1 MAKSRDDF
9 SFDDFDVD
17 NFNYDENFGEGIE
30 MQDNR
35 SPVTKVSTEFLSGVK
50 ESTISPSALRTT
62 LRKALPKGYGQAWST
77 LDTVVGEGASL
88 YHEINKE
95 LKPAIRD
102 FKRAAKGA
110 KPMIEAVL
118 PKSVSAKLD
127 KLLEDKDAPQQQLS
141 ADDAQQGAIDA
152 GLNAIFQHQKAAEEV
167 HSAETA
173 TKEASDRARHQE
185 SSTLMDSIARSTGR
199 LASYQDTIGVAFQR
213 KSLELQYRQYFIAK
227 DHLAR
232 FGAYTEEVAT
242 QLRAIA
248 KNTGLPEAVKVHNS
262 ELMGQV
268 FKERL
273 YGAIH
278 ENLSQN
284 AGAYLKKWMRT
295 GGDRIKQS
303 ARDFSDAL
311 GSAAMG
317 LESATMM
324 NELSRDMPGGAGAM
338 GMAGNMAGSSFGNWL
353 GGKAGGYINT
363 ELEKNE
369 TARKG
374 SNQILYTLDNLPGL
388 ANRWA
393 TGVDDEPSWMRWIP
407 GFVKNFLRDTAP
419 GLSDGAVLQDRSQDA
434 TQPAQW
440 DQHSRKTLLEI
451 IPGYLARI
459 LQSSER
465 HRLGTDEVPLML
477 YDYDRSAFA
486 TGKSIARRI
495 SKMLGGGGDLE
506 RLDDASSK
514 IVQAIDPDGNRLTA
528 SQKMGLQLELLSRAQ
543 DPRKSAFVA
552 KDFTEGY
559 FEHLQG
565 NDAQVVRE
573 LFSEYLGEEGDRTKS
588 RLYDLST
595 KYREIASASPKMLE
609 QINLLA
615 QTGNRDV
622 LRNMGV
628 LAQSGGRD
636 VVSNDYLLDKF
647 INFVGTGSDYDSFV
661 DQEFADGERV
671 RAVGSSGRRNVPDDS
686 SGISRDFTTNSGTQ
700 MGSGSGSANQ
710 KVSFEGINEHV
721 DRLVAEIRGSS
732 SKSETAD
739 AAATLRE
746 ILALLGSGA
755 LGSGSAG
762 TGPGSSGGSGGS
774 NWFSKSTGW
783 LGTKSKGAIK
793 GLWNLGG
800 TANNALTGGIKRLFK
815 GVKQGWDW
823 VKDRKARVDIYV
835 RGKLEPVLFAD
846 KMENGDYV
854 DATDPTR
861 VIKSWKDIRGA
872 VIDRVT
878 GEVVLK
884 TDDIRQGLTD
894 FKGKLLLDEKASW
907 LKGKLGWVGKQLW
920 NAGKAPFT
928 AFSWARKTLRSTL
941 LRPVDIYV
949 PGESKPRLYASILLE
964 GRYHSLEPKKRIWGI
979 NDIEGDV
986 YDEFNDMVLPYDVF
1000 AKGVVDIHGKP
1011 LKTRGAKIKGLVT
1024 GAFSLG
1030 SKAVG
1035 WAKDQVLGGFKFL
1048 SSIGERLGNWMS
1060 QGSGGI
1066 GGSSNRQTEVLIRI
1080 HNLLCRHFGYEDTIA
1095 EGDLNSN
1102 AGSFFSK
1109 AKQSVKS
1116 WWAKRP
1122 SKEAMKAKAEEK
1134 FEEATVAAERMK
1146 DRASD
1151 KVDDWKDELKA
1162 KKDILMA
1169 DPDVVELKAKAEVR
1183 LEEIKNRWRDRSKL
1197 KDSFM
1202 EDPRVT
1208 ELKAKA
1214 ELRLEEVK
1222 RKLRERFKLKDDE
1235 PMFKQ
1240 LTDRIGKL
1248 FGRAMGRSDEEMDGK
1263 ETIRERLGRKAKE
1276 WREGSW
1282 QDQLQERSERARNA
1296 LRDRFKPKE
1305 KETKDEGSGIFSKI
1319 LMGILGL
1326 GTTMSGVLATAK
1338 SMLSGIFGVRTAILA
1353 TQAATA
1359 GVELA
1364 DTLGGIGGG
1373 PDTPEGKNTKG
1384 KPGTAP
1390 AKKPGLFRRAAGWA
1404 GRGATA
1410 VGSGAAATA
1419 GGLWKAGGWFSRG
1432 ALAAG
1437 GAAAGAAGFTLG
1449 GIAAG
1454 VGALASGAFAVLT
1467 SPITLGAAA
1476 VGGVGYAGYKGY
1488 QYLKGEAA
1496 PLERLRMA
1504 HYGIDPDINWQC
1516 KKIFDF
1522 EEGLL
1527 PFVKMSGKTASLS
1540 DGIDWE
1546 QWFTHFDVN
1555 PESKANM
1562 ESWTKWFVGRFKP
1575 VFLQWYSVVK
1585 SISPT
1590 ASFQRMDDD
1599 VDSGYKMEL
1608 ARRTRFTRQDAIYP
1622 YDVSASWGGEWSIA
1636 PGTALADRELD
1647 DIIALF
1653 KGTAVKQKEATVRT
1667 DAAGRSTVTTN
1678 AFGNTTGIA
1687 KPTVGQSP
1695 TSVTSAKFIASS
1707 DRAGSPIDPKKSS
1720 LGDFT
1725 GGAGRVIDDF
1735 TVVRL
1740 KTYGLVDL
1748 TVSRVNALL
1757 ALEKEALLD
1766 VVINADG
1773 TTQFKVSA
1781 EAYYREFATNF
1792 EMSTSDVEQQEIWRM
1807 WFLNRFIPVL
1817 LNYVAAI
1824 RRLDKNV
1831 AIDLAWRTL
1840 KSSQIVSVADAV
1852 RNTRTSIND
1861 NMVSVWSINA
1871 SPFPGMAVNLDPS
1884 SVQRYYDSVKSR
1896 AKDDKYSEPVLK
1908 QAPVSF
1914 QTVGK
1919 DGKPTFNKLP
1929 NFGGP
1934 QPFQSSAMRK
1944 AQDPAVYKD
1953 LVSSNPTLKAGSGIG
1968 GYYNDI
1974 PEPKGDGNWEAVK
1987 DTIIKAAEIV
1997 GVDPGLMATMAR
2009 IESGFRTQVKAK
2021 TSSARGLYQFLA
2033 STWQEMMGKYANQY
2047 GIPANAQPTDARAAS
2062 IIGGLYLKNNM
2073 QYLENKLGRGINA
2086 NDIYAAHFLGPYGA
2100 QKLLSAP
2107 PDTPADSILP
2117 KAAQSNVSV
2126 FYDNRRP
2133 KTVSEIY
2140 DWIDK
2145 KISGNVVLPRAE
2157 ETDGS
2162 ILASNAPGEI
2172 PDGSLGG
2179 ENTKAEGSATTVA
2192 KAKTELPA
2200 APKLASSYQQSMV
2213 RAQAGAA
2220 PAVKVGPTSTPALAM
2235 APIQQKATG
2244 PSKEEQK
2251 VVAVESSLATKSKQQ
2266 EALQARLA
2274 KTNLDVQ
2281 KGQHE
2286 LLGESVEVQKGMGEK
2301 LDGIKSS
2308 IDRLVVALSKS
2319 NPQLAKQEDSRPAP
2333 QASRTLVDAPR
2344 PPISMAR
2351 TT

>member
-9 SFDDFDVD
+9 SFEDFDVD
-17 NFNYDENFGEGIE
+17 NFNFDSEFGEGVE
-30 MQDNR
+30 MQDDR

-62 LRKALPKGYGQAWST
+62 LRKALPKGYGQAWNT

-88 YHEINKE
+88 YHEISKE

-110 KPMIEAVL
+110 KPMFEAII

-127 KLLEDKDAPQQQLS
+127 KLLEDKDAPQAQLS
-141 ADDAQQGAIDA
+141 PDDAQAAAITA
-152 GLNAIFQHQKAAEEV
+152 ELGAIFQHQQAAEEV
-167 HSAETA
+167 RTSEAA

-199 LASYQDTIGVAFQR
+199 LASYQDTIGIAFQR

-284 AGAYLKKWMRT
+284 TGAYLKKWMRT
-295 GGDRIKQS
+295 GGDRIRQS
-303 ARDFSDAL
+303 ARDFGDSLNA
-311 GSAAMG
+311 AAMG

-324 NELSRDMPGGAGAM
+324 NELSKDMPGGTGTT
-338 GMAGNMAGSSFGNWL
+338 GMVGNMAGSSFGGWL
-353 GGKAGGYINT
+353 GGLAGKRLNKY
-363 ELEKNE
+363 LEQNE

-374 SNQILYTLDNLPGL
+374 SNQLLYGLDNLPGL

-393 TGVDDEPSWMRWIP
+393 TGMDEEPEWMRYIP
-407 GFVKNFLRDTAP
+407 GFLKNFIKDTAP
-419 GLSDGAVLQDRSQDA
+419 GLSDGNVLQDRSQDA

-465 HRLGTDEVPLML
+465 HRLGTEEVPLML

-495 SKMLGGGGDLE
+495 NKLLGGKGDLAQLDDVTSKM
-506 RLDDASSK
+506 
-514 IVQAIDPDGNRLTA
+514 IQAIDPDGNRLTA
-528 SQKMGLQLELLSRAQ
+528 AQKMGLQLELVKRAQ

-565 NDAQVVRE
+565 DDAQAVRE
-573 LFSEYLGEEGDRTKS
+573 LFGEYLGEEGDRTKS

-595 KYREIASASPKMLE
+595 KYREIAKASPKMLE

-622 LRNMGV
+622 LRQMGV

-636 VVSNDYLLDKF
+636 AVSNNYLLDKF
-647 INFVGTGSDYDSFV
+647 INFVSTGSDYDSYV

-671 RAVGSSGRRNVPDDS
+671 RAVGGNGRRNVPTDS
-686 SGISRDFTTNSGTQ
+686 SSVFSDFSANSGTQ
-700 MGSGSGSANQ
+700 MGSGSGSFAQ

-746 ILALLGSGA
+746 ILALLGSGQF
-755 LGSGSAG
+755 GTGQG
-762 TGPGSSGGSGGS
+762 GGPTGPGGGSP

-783 LGTKSKGAIK
+783 LGAKSKGAIK
-793 GLWNLGG
+793 SLWNFGGSANSALTKGLGKLWG
-800 TANNALTGGIKRLFK
+800 GAKAGWGFLRNKKQQFDVYVKGELEPKLTEAKLKAGVYKDALTGK
-815 GVKQGWDW
+815 
-823 VKDRKARVDIYV
+823 
-835 RGKLEPVLFAD
+835 
-846 KMENGDYV
+846 
-854 DATDPTR
+854 
-861 VIKSWKDIRGA
+861 VISSWKDIKGA
-872 VIDRVT
+872 VIDSET
-878 GEVVLK
+878 GEMVLK
-884 TDDIRQGLTD
+884 AEDFRKGLTD
-894 FKGKLLLDEKASW
+894 FKGKLLLDDKVSW
-907 LKGKLGWVGKQLW
+907 VRDKLGWAGRQLW
-920 NAGKAPFT
+920 DAGKAPFK
-928 AFSWARKTLRSTL
+928 AFSWTRRTLRETL
-941 LRPVDIYV
+941 FRPVDVYV
-949 PGESKPRLYASILLE
+949 PGEDKPRLYASMLLE
-964 GRYHSLEPKKRIWGI
+964 GRYYSADGKRKIYSV
-979 NDIEGDV
+979 NDIRDDV
-986 YDEFNDMVLPYDVF
+986 KDENGNIVLSYDLF
-1000 AKGVVDIHGKP
+1000 AKGVVDAQGNPI
-1011 LKTRGAKIKGLVT
+1011 KTRGAKIKGMLT
-1024 GAFSLG
+1024 GALNFG

-1048 SSIGERLGNWMS
+1048 SSMGERFGNWLS
-1060 QGSGGI
+1060 QGGI
-1066 GGSSNRQTEVLIRI
+1066 GGLGGASNRQTEVLIRI
-1080 HNLLCRHFGYEDTIA
+1080 HNLLCRHFGYEDTIS
-1095 EGDLNSN
+1095 EGDLKSG
-1102 AGSFFSK
+1102 AGSLFSQ

-1122 SKEAMKAKAEEK
+1122 SKEAMRAKAETAKAEAEAK
-1134 FEEATVAAERMK
+1134 FDTFKGDAEVK
-1146 DRASD
+1146 LD
-1151 KVDDWKDELKA
+1151 
-1162 KKDILMA
+1162 
-1169 DPDVVELKAKAEVR
+1169 ELKAKAEER
-1183 LEEIKNRWRDRSKL
+1183 FDELRAKAEIK
-1197 KDSFM
+1197 
-1202 EDPRVT
+1202 
-1208 ELKAKA
+1208 KAKFLESNPELA
-1214 ELRLEEVK
+1214 EAKARVELRLERIK
-1222 RKLRERFKLKDDE
+1222 KQLRAKYKLDDE
-1235 PMFKQ
+1235 QPFFKT
-1240 LTDRIGKL
+1240 LMGRMGKL
-1248 FGRAMGRSDEEMDGK
+1248 FGRAMGRTDGEMDDR
-1263 ETIRERLGRKAKE
+1263 ETIREKLSRKAKE

-1282 QDQLQERSERARNA
+1282 QDQMQERAERAKA
-1296 LRDRFKPKE
+1296 AVRDRFKPREKKE
-1305 KETKDEGSGIFSKI
+1305 QEGSGIFGKI
-1319 LMGILGL
+1319 LMAIMGL
-1326 GTTMSGVLATAK
+1326 GTTLGGILGTAK
-1338 SMLSGIFGVRTAILA
+1338 SMLSGIFGVRSAILA
-1353 TQAATA
+1353 AQAASA
-1359 GVELA
+1359 GKDLVDSFGGA
-1364 DTLGGIGGG
+1364 DV
-1373 PDTPEGKNTKG
+1373 PDADGKG
-1384 KPGTAP
+1384 KGKGKDKP
-1390 AKKPGLFRRAAGWA
+1390 AAGKKGWFRRGVSAAG
-1404 GRGATA
+1404 R
-1410 VGSGAAATA
+1410 
-1419 GGLWKAGGWFSRG
+1419 GLWKAGGWLGRG
-1432 ALAAG
+1432 ALAVG
-1437 GAAAGAAGFTLG
+1437 GAALGAAGFTLG
-1449 GIAAG
+1449 GVAAG
-1454 VGALASGAFAVLT
+1454 AGALASGAFAILT
-1467 SPITLGAAA
+1467 SPVTLTAAA
-1476 VGGVGYAGYKGY
+1476 VAGAGYAGYKGY

-1496 PLERLRMA
+1496 PLERLRIA
-1504 HYGIDPDINWQC
+1504 QYGIDPDVNWQC

-1575 VFLQWYSVVK
+1575 VFLQWYAVVK
-1585 SISPT
+1585 SVSPT
-1590 ASFQRMDDD
+1590 ASFQKMDDD
-1599 VDSGYKMEL
+1599 VEPGQKMEL
-1608 ARRTRFTRQDAIYP
+1608 ARRTRFTRQDAVYP
-1622 YDVSASWGGEWSIA
+1622 YDVSASWGDEWEIT
-1636 PGTALADRELD
+1636 PGTAYADKELEE
-1647 DIIALF
+1647 IIALF
-1653 KGTAVKQKEATVRT
+1653 KGAKVKQKEATVKT
-1667 DAAGRSTVTTN
+1667 DAAGRTTVTTN
-1678 AFGNTTGIA
+1678 AFGNTSGIA
-1687 KPTVGQSP
+1687 KPTAGTGVGNK
-1695 TSVTSAKFIASS
+1695 TSTKFIAQS
-1707 DRAGSPIDPKKSS
+1707 DRAGSPLDPKKSS

-1766 VVINADG
+1766 VVVNADG

-1781 EAYYREFATNF
+1781 EAYYKEFATNF

-1831 AIDLAWRTL
+1831 SIDLAWRTL
-1840 KSSQIVSVADAV
+1840 KPSQIVSIADAV

-1861 NMVSVWSINA
+1861 SMVSVWSVNA

-1908 QAPVSF
+1908 QAPVNF

-1919 DGKPTFNKLP
+1919 DGKTTFNKLP
-1929 NFGGP
+1929 DFGGP

-1944 AQDPAVYKD
+1944 QQDPAVYKD

-1968 GYYNDI
+1968 GYYNDV
-1974 PEPKGDGNWEAVK
+1974 PEPKGDGSWDAVK

-2009 IESGFRTQVKAK
+2009 IESGFRTQIKAK

-2033 STWQEMMGKYANQY
+2033 ATWQDMMGKYANQY
-2047 GIPANAQPTDARAAS
+2047 GIPANAQPTDARAAA

-2073 QYLENKLGRGINA
+2073 QYLQGKLGRGINA
-2086 NDIYAAHFLGPYGA
+2086 NDVYAAHFLGPKGA
-2100 QKLLSAP
+2100 EMLLSAS
-2107 PDTPADSILP
+2107 PDTAADSILP
-2117 KAAQSNVSV
+2117 KAAQANTSV
-2126 FYDNRRP
+2126 FYAGRRP

-2145 KISGNVVLPRAE
+2145 KISGNAVLPRAE
-2157 ETDGS
+2157 ESDGGL
-2162 ILASNAPGEI
+2162 LASNAPVEKA
-2172 PDGSLGG
+2172 DGSLGG
-2179 ENTKAEGSATTVA
+2179 GNTKVESSKTTVA
-2192 KAKTELPA
+2192 KANTKVSE
-2200 APKLASSYQQSMV
+2200 APKLASAYQQSLT
-2213 RAQAGAA
+2213 RAQAGATA
-2220 PAVKVGPTSTPALAM
+2220 TSTV
-2235 APIQQKATG
+2235 QQKASG
-2244 PSKEEQK
+2244 PSKDELK
-2251 VVAVESSLATKSKQQ
+2251 VASVENAQAAKSKRQ
-2266 EALQARLA
+2266 EALQASLA

-2281 KGQHE
+2281 KGQHQ
-2286 LLGESVEVQKGMGEK
+2286 LLGESVEVQKEMGEK
-2301 LDGIKSS
+2301 LDGIRESIDKLVATLGKSS
-2308 IDRLVVALSKS
+2308 PMIAR
-2319 NPQLAKQEDSRPAP
+2319 QEDTRPQP
-2333 QASRTLVDAPR
+2333 QASRTLVEAPR

>member
-17 NFNYDENFGEGIE
+17 NFDYDKEFGEGVE
-30 MQDNR
+30 MQDDR

-62 LRKALPKGYGQAWST
+62 LRKALPKGYGQAWNT

-110 KPMIEAVL
+110 KPMFEAVL

-127 KLLEDKDAPQQQLS
+127 KLLEDKDAPQQQVS
-141 ADDAQQGAIDA
+141 PDDAQSAAITAELGAI
-152 GLNAIFQHQKAAEEV
+152 FEHQKAAEEIRTT
-167 HSAETA
+167 ETA

-199 LASYQDTIGVAFQR
+199 LASYQDTIGIAFQR

-248 KNTGLPEAVKVHNS
+248 KNTSLPEAVKVQNS

-303 ARDFSDAL
+303 ARDFGDSLNA
-311 GSAAMG
+311 AAMG

-324 NELSRDMPGGAGAM
+324 NELSRDMPGGTGTV
-338 GMAGNMAGSSFGNWL
+338 GMAGNMAGSSFGGWL
-353 GGKAGGYINT
+353 GGLLGKQINKQM
-363 ELEKNE
+363 EKRE
-369 TARKG
+369 GVRKG
-374 SNQILYTLDNLPGL
+374 SNQLLYGLENLPGL

-393 TGVDDEPSWMRWIP
+393 TGMDEEPEWMRYVP

-419 GLSDGAVLQDRSQDA
+419 GLSDGAVLQDRAQDA
-434 TQPAQW
+434 TQPSQW
-440 DQHSRKTLLEI
+440 DQRSRKTLVDI
-451 IPGYLARI
+451 IPGYLARL

-465 HRLGTDEVPLML
+465 HRLGTEDVPLMQ
-477 YDYDRSAFA
+477 YDYDRSSFA
-486 TGKSIARRI
+486 TSKSIARRI
-495 SKMLGGGGDLE
+495 NKMLAGSGDLSQLDDVTSKM
-506 RLDDASSK
+506 
-514 IVQAIDPDGNRLTA
+514 IQAIDPEGNRLTA
-528 SQKMGLQLELLSRAQ
+528 AQKMGLQLELVKRAQ

-559 FEHLQG
+559 FEHLKG
-565 NDAQVVRE
+565 DDAQAVRE
-573 LFSEYLGEEGDRTKS
+573 LFGEYLGEEGDRTKS

-595 KYREIASASPKMLE
+595 KYREIAKASPKMLE

-622 LRNMGV
+622 LRSMGV

-636 VVSNDYLLDKF
+636 TVRDNYLLDKF
-647 INFVGTGSDYDSFV
+647 INFVGTGSDYDSYV
-661 DQEFADGERV
+661 NQEFADGERV
-671 RAVGSSGRRNVPDDS
+671 RAVGGTGRRNVSDDS
-686 SGISRDFTTNSGTQ
+686 DGVFADFSANSGTQ
-700 MGSGSGSANQ
+700 MGSSSSPINQ
-710 KVSFEGINEHV
+710 KVSFEGLNEHV

-732 SKSETAD
+732 SKPEAAD

-746 ILALLGSGA
+746 ILALLGSGSI
-755 LGSGSAG
+755 GGGG
-762 TGPGSSGGSGGS
+762 TGPGASSGGGS

-783 LGTKSKGAIK
+783 LGAKSKGAIK

-800 TANNALTGGIKRLFK
+800 SANGLLTGGIKRAFS
-815 GVKQGWDW
+815 GVRQGWDW
-823 VKDRKARVDIYV
+823 VKGRAKATDVFV
-835 RGKLEPVLFAD
+835 RGQMGAKLTAA
-846 KMENGDYV
+846 KMEAGDYV
-854 DATDPTR
+854 DAADPTR
-861 VIKSWKDIRGA
+861 VIRSWKDIRGE
-872 VIDRVT
+872 VLDRT
-878 GEVVLK
+878 TNKVVLQMSE
-884 TDDIRQGLTD
+884 IREGLTD
-894 FKGKLLLDEKASW
+894 IRGKLLIDEKVSW
-907 LKGKLGWVGKQLW
+907 LKGKLGWAAGQLW
-920 NAGKAPFT
+920 KGSKAPFQ
-928 AFSWARKTLRSTL
+928 AFSWARKTIKGTL
-941 LRPVDIYV
+941 LRPVDVYV
-949 PGESKPRLYASILLE
+949 PGESKPRLYAALLLE
-964 GRYHSLEPKKRIWGI
+964 GRYHSTEPKKRIWSI
-979 NDIEGDV
+979 NDIQGDV
-986 YDEFNDMVLPYDVF
+986 RDEFGDIVLPYDLF
-1000 AKGVVDIHGKP
+1000 AKGVVDAQGKP

-1048 SSIGERLGNWMS
+1048 SGIGERLGNWLS

-1066 GGSSNRQTEVLIRI
+1066 GGSNNRQTEVLIRI
-1080 HNLLCRHFGYEDTIA
+1080 HNLLCRHFGYEDTIS
-1095 EGDLNSN
+1095 EGDLKPG
-1102 AGSFFSK
+1102 AGSLFSK
-1109 AKQSVKS
+1109 ARQSVKS

-1134 FEEATVAAERMK
+1134 FEEATATAERMK
-1146 DRASD
+1146 DKAVD
-1151 KVDDWKDELKA
+1151 KVDDWKDDLKA
-1162 KKDILMA
+1162 KKDAFMA
-1169 DPDVVELKAKAEVR
+1169 DPDVIELKAKAD
-1183 LEEIKNRWRDRSKL
+1183 I
-1197 KDSFM
+1197 
-1202 EDPRVT
+1202 
-1208 ELKAKA
+1208 
-1214 ELRLEEVK
+1214 RLEEVK
-1222 RKLRERFKLKDDE
+1222 KKLRERFKLKDDQ
-1235 PMFKQ
+1235 PFMKT
-1240 LTDRIGKL
+1240 LMDRMGKL
-1248 FGRAMGRSDEEMDGK
+1248 FGRAMGRTDGEMDDK
-1263 ETIRERLGRKAKE
+1263 ETIRERLARKAKE

-1282 QDQLQERSERARNA
+1282 QDQMQERTERARNS
-1296 LRDRFKPKE
+1296 LRDRFKPREGKSKE
-1305 KETKDEGSGIFSKI
+1305 EGSGIFSKI

-1326 GTTMSGVLATAK
+1326 GTTLSGLWGTAK
-1338 SMLSGIFGVRTAILA
+1338 SMLSGIFGVRSAILA
-1353 TQAATA
+1353 AQAASA
-1359 GVELA
+1359 GKDLVDSFGGADVE
-1364 DTLGGIGGG
+1364 G
-1373 PDTPEGKNTKG
+1373 PDGKKKPKG
-1384 KPGTAP
+1384 KAP
-1390 AKKPGLFRRAAGWA
+1390 ASGKKAGLLRRGV
-1404 GRGATA
+1404 GAI
-1410 VGSGAAATA
+1410 GS
-1419 GGLWKAGGWFSRG
+1419 GLWKAGGWLGRG
-1432 ALAAG
+1432 ALALG
-1437 GAAAGAAGFTLG
+1437 GAALGAAGFTLG
-1449 GIAAG
+1449 GVAAG
-1454 VGALASGAFAVLT
+1454 ASALASGAFAVLT
-1467 SPITLGAAA
+1467 SPITLGTAA
-1476 VGGVGYAGYKGY
+1476 VAGVGYAGYKGY

-1496 PLERLRMA
+1496 PLERLRIA
-1504 HYGIDPDINWQC
+1504 QYGIDPDVNWQC

-1527 PFVKMSGKTASLS
+1527 PFVKMNGKTASLS
-1540 DGIDWE
+1540 DGIDWS
-1546 QWFTHFDVN
+1546 QWFEHFDVN

-1562 ESWTKWFVGRFKP
+1562 ESWTKWFMGRFKP

-1585 SISPT
+1585 SVSPT
-1590 ASFQRMDDD
+1590 ASFQKMDDE
-1599 VDSGYKMEL
+1599 VEPGQKMEL

-1622 YDVSASWGGEWSIA
+1622 YDISASWGDEWEITA
-1636 PGTALADRELD
+1636 GTVWAEEELEE
-1647 DIIALF
+1647 IIALF
-1653 KGTAVKQKEATVRT
+1653 KGAKVKQKEATVKT

-1687 KPTVGQSP
+1687 KPTTPQRPGS
-1695 TSVTSAKFIASS
+1695 STSAKFIAGA

-1781 EAYYREFATNF
+1781 EAYYKEFATNF
-1792 EMSTSDVEQQEIWRM
+1792 EMSVSDVEQQEIWRM

-1831 AIDLAWRTL
+1831 SIDLAWRTL
-1840 KSSQIVSVADAV
+1840 KPAQVASIADAV

-1861 NMVSVWSINA
+1861 SMVSVWSVNA
-1871 SPFPGMAVNLDPS
+1871 SPFPGIAVNLDPA
-1884 SVQRYYDSVKSR
+1884 SVQKYYDSVKSR

-1919 DGKPTFNKLP
+1919 DGKTAFNKLP
-1929 NFGGP
+1929 DFGGP

-1974 PEPKGDGNWEAVK
+1974 PEPKGDGSWDGVK
-1987 DTIIKAAEIV
+1987 DTIMKAAEIV

-2021 TSSARGLYQFLA
+2021 TSSARGLYQFLSA
-2033 STWQEMMGKYANQY
+2033 TWQDMMGKYANQY

-2073 QYLENKLGRGINA
+2073 QYLQGKLGRGINA
-2086 NDIYAAHFLGPYGA
+2086 NDVYAAHFLGPKGA
-2100 QKLLSAP
+2100 EMLLSAP
-2107 PDTPADSILP
+2107 PETAADSILP
-2117 KAAQSNVSV
+2117 RAAQANTSV
-2126 FYDNRRP
+2126 FYDGRRP
-2133 KTVSEIY
+2133 KTVSEVY

-2145 KISGNVVLPRAE
+2145 KISGNSVLPRAE
-2157 ETDGS
+2157 ESDGS
-2162 ILASNAPGEI
+2162 LLASNAPAEVA
-2172 PDGSLGG
+2172 DGSLGG
-2179 ENTKAEGSATTVA
+2179 GNAKVEGSKTTAA
-2192 KAKTELPA
+2192 KAKVATPE
-2200 APKLASSYQQSMV
+2200 APKLASAYQSSMT
-2213 RAQAGAA
+2213 RAQAGATTT
-2220 PAVKVGPTSTPALAM
+2220 VTV
-2235 APIQQKATG
+2235 QQKATG
-2244 PSKEEQK
+2244 PSEEESK
-2251 VVAVESSLATKSKQQ
+2251 VASVENTQLAKSKQQ
-2266 EALQARLA
+2266 EAVQARLA
-2274 KTNLDVQ
+2274 KSNLEVQ
-2281 KGQHE
+2281 KGQHG
-2286 LLGESVEVQKGMGEK
+2286 LLSESVEVQKGIGEK
-2301 LDGIKSS
+2301 LDGIRES
-2308 IDRLVVALSKS
+2308 IDRLAKVLGKS
-2319 NPQLAKQEDSRPAP
+2319 EPMIARREEPRQAP

-2344 PPISMAR
+2344 PPISMSR